1 MRSLVVPF
9 LCAALSACIAPGE
22 SATRPPE
29 AQSEA
34 QSEITQ
40 STCEDA
46 WECWCN
52 TFSTNS
58 SCSSAVKGGWHCW
71 WEGTAAAAASVT
83 TSSLAACHAT
93 YE

>member
-9 LCAALSACIAPGE
+9 LCAALSACMAPGDP
-22 SATRPPE
+22 SPPTPE

-40 STCEDA
+40 SKCDDA

-52 TFSTNS
+52 TFSTS
-58 SCSSAVKGGWHCW
+58 ASCTSAVKGGWHCW
-71 WEGTAAAAASVT
+71 WDGSATSASVT